1 MRPGLPVGG
10 VAVAERVPASSL
22 AVRDV
27 IVFQDPLN
35 PDDTVV
41 HRIIQLGLNSS
52 GQPVVKTQGDANSI
66 ADPWTA
72 TLHARYVYVV
82 QFTIPLLGYPAVY
95 TNHGVDLMVGGAI
108 LLMVLVGTL
117 VERERRARRGEASP
131 ERSDPWH
138 VQEVSHS
145 GADGGSQLG
154 ERVRGDVT
162 PNRERPG
169 SPPTVAVRGDS
180 KAAERERPE

>member
-1 MRPGLPVGG
+1 MIRCT
-10 VAVAERVPASSL
+10 
-22 AVRDV
+22 
-27 IVFQDPLN
+27 
-35 PDDTVV
+35 TV
-41 HRIIQLGLNSS
+41 SS
-52 GQPVVKTQGDANSI
+52 GFKGSWNTITSRTARLLAGTRSA
-66 ADPWTA
+66 TA

-145 GADGGSQLG
+145 GADGDAQLG
-154 ERVRGDVT
+154 ERVRRDVT
-162 PNRERPG
+162 SNGERPG
-169 SPPTVAVRGDS
+169 PSPTVAVRGGS